1 MPSPEVRA
9 QIIRFCARRERSQ
22 REVLD
27 KIRELQAPTQWLE
40 ELQQEGWWN
49 QERFAKAY
57 AFDHW
62 NLHHWGKEKISHG
75 LRAAGVDSRLRQQ
88 VLNNLPHEE
97 YLQKLKRLMQR
108 KQQSYAQDITEELR
122 QKSRSHF
129 ARKGYSWDDI
139 LDAEKGLTYGEEF

>member
-27 KIRELQAPTQWLE
+27 KIRELQAPSQWLE
-40 ELQQEGWWN
+40 ELQEEGWWN

-57 AFDHW
+57 AFDQW
-62 NLHHWGKEKISHG
+62 NLHHWGKEKISQG
-75 LRAAGVDSRLRQQ
+75 LRAAGVDSGLRQQ
-88 VLNNLPHEE
+88 VLNNLPQEE

-129 ARKGYSWDDI
+129 ARKG
-139 LDAEKGLTYGEEF
+139 

>member
-1 MPSPEVRA
+1 MESPEIRA

-27 KIRELQAPTQWLE
+27 KIRELQAPTEWLE

-62 NLHHWGKEKISHG
+62 NLHHWGKRKIFHS
-75 LRAAGVDSRLRQQ
+75 LRFHNVPLKLIEQALSAI
-88 VLNNLPHEE
+88 PEEE
-97 YLQKLKRLMQR
+97 YLLKLKRMMLKKSAAGKDTHNQH
-108 KQQSYAQDITEELR
+108 KLR
-122 QKSRSHF
+122 QHF
-129 ARKGYSWDDI
+129 IGKGYVMDEIERVEGDEI
-139 LDAEKGLTYGEEF
+139 E

>member
-1 MPSPEVRA
+1 MSSPEVRA

-22 REVLD
+22 KEVND
-27 KIRELQAPTQWLE
+27 KIGELHAPFQWLE
-40 ELQQEGWWN
+40 ELQLEGWWN

-62 NLHHWGKEKISHG
+62 NLNHWGKEKISQG
-75 LRAAGVDSRLRQQ
+75 LRAAGVDSGLRKQ

-108 KQQSYAQDITEELR
+108 KKQSYAQDITEELR
-122 QKSRSHF
+122 QKIRSHF

-139 LDAEKGLTYGEEF
+139 SDAEKSLT

>member
-1 MPSPEVRA
+1 MESPEVRA

-27 KIRELQAPTQWLE
+27 KIRELQAPTEWLE

-62 NLHHWGKEKISHG
+62 NLHHWGKEKINHALG
-75 LRAAGVDSRLRQQ
+75 LAGVDSALRNKIISGLPQEDYIGKLSRLI
-88 VLNNLPHEE
+88 
-97 YLQKLKRLMQR
+97 QR
-108 KQQSYAQDITEELR
+108 KEEMVGFPITEEKRLKIR
-122 QKSRSHF
+122 NHF
-129 ARKGYSWDDI
+129 LRKGYNWDDI
-139 LDAEKGLTYGEEF
+139 QNAEKATF

>member
-1 MPSPEVRA
+1 MPSSEARA

-27 KIRELQAPTQWLE
+27 KIRELQAPTEWLE

-62 NLHHWGKEKISHG
+62 NLHHWGKEKISQG
-75 LRAAGVDSRLRQQ
+75 LRAAGVDSDLRKQ
-88 VLNNLPHEE
+88 VLSGLPQEE

-108 KQQSYAQDITEELR
+108 KQESYAQDISDELR
-122 QKSRSHF
+122 QKIRSHF
-129 ARKGYSWDDI
+129 AGKGYSWDDI
-139 LDAEKGLTYGEEF
+139 LDAEKE